1 MTGLE
6 VVVVKKKKKKFQF
19 PVMPFVPDHM
29 AAPSEGGGILPTQ
42 APFSS
47 AEAAT
52 AAPSSCSHG
61 RPRETKSSP
70 PLSDSGRVKP

>member
-1 MTGLE
+1 
-6 VVVVKKKKKKFQF
+6 
-19 PVMPFVPDHM
+19 MPFVPDHM

-42 APFSS
+42 APLSS

-61 RPRETKSSP
+61 RGKQRAHLLCLIQEG
-70 PLSDSGRVKP
+70 LSLEMQLMAQTGVWPEPQS